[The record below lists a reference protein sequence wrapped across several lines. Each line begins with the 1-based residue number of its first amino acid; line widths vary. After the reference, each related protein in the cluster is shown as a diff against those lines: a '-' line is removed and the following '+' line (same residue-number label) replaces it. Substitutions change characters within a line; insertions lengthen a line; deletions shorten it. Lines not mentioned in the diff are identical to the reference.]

1 MEQPSSSDGR
11 RQSSTT
17 HIPSATDRVEFHH
30 HGPFF
35 PAETT
40 SAAAAAAAAG
50 PSSAAPASLGRPPP
64 EDEFNVKFLGTHQM
78 LFNKTA
84 HQNTPYS
91 VDEPERYAEVSGL
104 AFPQVLPEGT
114 TVGGSTTTSPSVM
127 GASAVVSSTV
137 APSLAPSSR
146 KGTVDPYAEYW
157 TANGEYD
164 PNNSAKTP
172 FLPLYS
178 SPATYHASPQN
189 EPVTH
194 LPEPDEYYG
203 PPPGEY
209 SKSCYQAQYNAPS
222 RSQFGSQLSRIGNP
236 YPGGGQI
243 VKPWWKRET
252 ICGFPAKLFWI
263 IVGCVLTAIIVIAA
277 VVGGVLS
284 SDAKRR
290 ASQQSPVAEQGAINP
305 GLALR
310 SDSDISAVNWTQPS
324 GEVRH
329 GVFTQDTNQGIQ
341 LSVQEDE
348 QSWKTYNISKFLE
361 DAGKPINVKR
371 GSPLAAVASGPPWYN
386 FEVRVYYVDGDSFQI
401 QEIKTTDAGYQKW
414 ERGDLPNRPN
424 EPSREAGK
432 TTQIGAVWHRCD
444 QLPSCTDYIYVTY
457 QNTER
462 TIKMLNSSDWTKM
475 TSFGSDTL
483 SRSAVTMSEFSESRI
498 EPSEL
503 RLYYDNQGTLSEYK
517 FNRNKQWEPGQ
528 RVVENSADISAPK
541 IASTSFKQS
550 KRMLLLQNDA
560 DGTLYCHMW
569 DQVTWTRNR
578 RARFLGGPSQ
588 LKFSAL
594 ALDRDRRLYGVELT
608 SDGGTPAIHALKWTE
623 ADPFSF
629 EYIGQIG
636 GRR

>member
-1 MEQPSSSDGR
+1 MEQQSGSSGRHPSS
-11 RQSSTT
+11 TNHT
-17 HIPSATDRVEFHH
+17 PAPDRDDAFHQ

-35 PAETT
+35 PAETSPAT
-40 SAAAAAAAAG
+40 SAAG

-114 TVGGSTTTSPSVM
+114 IISGSATTSPSVM
-127 GASAVVSSTV
+127 GTSAVVASTAV
-137 APSLAPSSR
+137 PSLAPSSR

-157 TANGEYD
+157 SANGEYD
-164 PNNSAKTP
+164 PHNSAKAP
-172 FLPLYS
+172 FLPQYS
-178 SPATYHASPQN
+178 SPATYHSSTHN

-222 RSQFGSQLSRIGNP
+222 SSRFGSQLSREGNP
-236 YPGGGQI
+236 YPGGSAQF

-252 ICGFPAKLFWI
+252 ICGLPSKLFWI
-263 IVGCVLTAIIVIAA
+263 IIGCVVMAIIVIAA

-290 ASQQSPVAEQGAINP
+290 ASQQRPVSEQGAINP
-305 GLALR
+305 GLTLR
-310 SDSDISAVNWTQPS
+310 SDSEISAVNWTQPT

-348 QSWKTYNISKFLE
+348 QSWRTYNISKLLE
-361 DAGKPINVKR
+361 DAGNPINVKR

-401 QEIKTTDAGYQKW
+401 QEIKTTDVGYQKW
-414 ERGDLPNRPN
+414 DRGDLPNKPN
-424 EPSREAGK
+424 DPSREAGK

-457 QNTER
+457 QNAER
-462 TIKMLNSSDWTKM
+462 TIKMLNSSDWTKLA
-475 TSFGSDTL
+475 TFGSDTL
-483 SRSAVTMSEFSESRI
+483 SRSAVAMSEFAESRV
-498 EPSEL
+498 EPSEM

-517 FNRNKQWEPGQ
+517 FNRFKQWEPGQ
-528 RVVENSADISAPK
+528 RVVENSVDISAPK
-541 IASTSFKQS
+541 LASAPYKQS
-550 KRMLLLQNDA
+550 KRTLLLQNDP
-560 DGTLYCHMW
+560 DGTLYCHVW
-569 DQVTWTRNR
+569 DQTTWTRNR

-588 LKFSAL
+588 LRFSSL
-594 ALDRDRRLYGVELT
+594 ALDRDQRLYGVELA
-608 SDGGTPAIHALKWTE
+608 SDGGAPAIHVLKWTE